1 MFFRPCSPCSLL
13 CPLGLFSYSIS
24 RFANF
29 ATSFRFPDFSKK
41 TVRRASSPS
50 PSMSR
55 ITPGPRVGW
64 RTRLPHLIARR
75 GALGAGAGAA
85 GRDGTAGRPWL
96 GGGAAGMA
104 RGGGGDDGIDGDGA
118 AAGRPLPPAKKE

>member
-29 ATSFRFPDFSKK
+29 ATSFRFPDFSKN

-55 ITPGPRVGW
+55 ITPGPRVGG
-64 RTRLPHLIARR
+64 RTRLPRFMAR
-75 GALGAGAGAA
+75 
-85 GRDGTAGRPWL
+85 
-96 GGGAAGMA
+96 
-104 RGGGGDDGIDGDGA
+104 RGGGGGGGGGGRPGGGA
-118 AAGRPLPPAKKE
+118 GGGGRRGGGGGGPGGGGAGRP